1 MPVTIRRV
9 YGLIFLF
16 LVVLALAGCGSE
28 PTTLVPT
35 ETDIPTQQA
44 ETTPI
49 STFPPPSETPT
60 SPPPTATDAPVT
72 PTVPPSPTADSAL
85 KDVELI
91 GMGWMEDYQMLL
103 SFQFSAPVDPDDYRV
118 VMEDKDFPCQVITQH
133 PDRLYCIGQGVK
145 VLAVANIRVYP
156 AGSTTP
162 GFEKDVWI
170 PYFTNDYSELPK

>member
-1 MPVTIRRV
+1 MPVTIRCIG
-9 YGLIFLF
+9 GLIFLF
-16 LVVLALAGCGSE
+16 LVVLALAGCGSA

-35 ETDIPTQQA
+35 TTDIPTQRA

-49 STFPPPSETPT
+49 VTFLPPSETPT

-72 PTVPPSPTADSAL
+72 PTVPPSPTADASL

-103 SFQFSAPVDPDDYRV
+103 SFQFPGPVNADDYRV

-145 VLAVANIRVYP
+145 VLAEANVRVYP

-170 PYFTNDYSELPK
+170 PYFTNDYAELPK